1 MARPKAL
8 LFDIGGVVI
17 EVDMQR
23 SFDHWGDK
31 SGTDASTIAERHRR
45 DEVHDRYERGEI
57 ATETYMDHL
66 RQLLE
71 LDLSQTEMVDGWNA
85 LLGPE
90 IEGIR
95 AVLQR
100 LSGTVPLA
108 AFSNTNAAHV
118 QTLSARFA
126 DVLGHFDTVYVSS
139 SIGHRKPELK
149 SFLHVADAMG
159 LRPEEILFFDDS
171 SVNLDGARKAGLQ
184 TVHVRTHDDVLA
196 ALAQHEF

>member
-1 MARPKAL
+1 MSQPKAL

-23 SFDHWGDK
+23 SLDHWSDRAGADI
-31 SGTDASTIAERHRR
+31 SRLAERHLR

-57 ATETYMDHL
+57 TTEAYMDHL
-66 RQLLE
+66 RQLLG
-71 LDLSQTEMVDGWNA
+71 LDLSHKEMIDGWNA
-85 LLGPE
+85 LLVRE

-100 LSGTVPLA
+100 LSGSVPIS

-118 QTLSARFA
+118 ETLTARYA

-139 SIGHRKPELK
+139 SIGHRKPELQ
-149 SFLHVADAMG
+149 SFLHVADAMK
-159 LRPEEILFFDDS
+159 LSPEDILFFDDS
-171 SVNLDGARKAGLQ
+171 PVNLDGARRAGLH
-184 TVHVRTHDDVLA
+184 TVHVRSHGDVLS
-196 ALAQHEF
+196 ALAHHGF